1 MLTALRSPVH
11 LARRMSTLDQLSRG
25 RLIVGVGLGARTD
38 IYPAFGADA
47 STRVAR
53 FNEGLRLMKALWTE
67 PRVTFEGR
75 FWQVSEAPMEPKP
88 FQKPHPPIWFGA
100 NHPQALRRAVRHGD
114 AFIGAGSATT
124 AQFAEQVRTIRRLL
138 AEAGRDPA
146 GFPISKRV
154 YIAVDE
160 DEQRV
165 AGRVRE
171 WFQMRYGRPGME
183 QGAVWGPPATCL
195 ERLREV
201 IEAGAQL
208 ILLDAPFDHAEQLE
222 RFASEIAPGL

>member
-1 MLTALRSPVH
+1 MPTPHLPVETTRAHLQPVPHAIDLEDDFLR
-11 LARRMSTLDQLSRG
+11 
-25 RLIVGVGLGARTD
+25 GL
-38 IYPAFGADA
+38 
-47 STRVAR
+47 
-53 FNEGLRLMKALWTE
+53 
-67 PRVTFEGR
+67 
-75 FWQVSEAPMEPKP
+75 
-88 FQKPHPPIWFGA
+88 
-100 NHPQALRRAVRHGD
+100 VRHGPSTD
-114 AFIGAGSATT
+114 
-124 AQFAEQVRTIRRLL
+124 
-138 AEAGRDPA
+138 
-146 GFPISKRV
+146 
-154 YIAVDE
+154 IAE